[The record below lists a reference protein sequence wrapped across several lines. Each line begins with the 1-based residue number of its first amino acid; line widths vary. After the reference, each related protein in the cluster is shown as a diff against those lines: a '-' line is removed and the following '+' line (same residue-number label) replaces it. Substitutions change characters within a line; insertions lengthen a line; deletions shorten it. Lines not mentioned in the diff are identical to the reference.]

1 MKINTSVIEMIKEG
15 LSTKNGKSL
24 LNHNIVV
31 YNNVQNM

>member
-1 MKINTSVIEMIKEG
+1 MQMFKEG
-15 LSTKNGKSL
+15 LSTKNGKKV